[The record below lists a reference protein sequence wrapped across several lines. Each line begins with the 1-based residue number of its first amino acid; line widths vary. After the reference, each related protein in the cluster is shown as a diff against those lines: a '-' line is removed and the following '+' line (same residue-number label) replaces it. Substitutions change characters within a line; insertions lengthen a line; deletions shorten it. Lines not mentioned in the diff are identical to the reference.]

1 MCIRDSIKGERDA
14 YGHFDSALHIYNQEK
29 ATDII
34 TNTSNE
40 HRLALL
46 YFFMERNSLLRRVK
60 NMAYDADKKQAQKI
74 RSQFNRFMNEWL
86 GLNYLVE
93 EVVGQP
99 K

>member
-1 MCIRDSIKGERDA
+1 MSKVSEMSMGITTRH
-14 YGHFDSALHIYNQEK
+14 YTYNQQK
-29 ATDII
+29 ATDIV

-46 YFFMERNSLLRRVK
+46 YFFMERNSLLRRV
-60 NMAYDADKKQAQKI
+60 NMAYDADKKQVQKI